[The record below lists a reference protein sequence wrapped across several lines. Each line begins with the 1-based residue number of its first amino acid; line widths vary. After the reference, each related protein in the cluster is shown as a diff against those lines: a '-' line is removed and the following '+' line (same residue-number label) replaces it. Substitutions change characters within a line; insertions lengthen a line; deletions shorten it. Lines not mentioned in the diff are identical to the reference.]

1 MKILDIISESMY
13 RPARYKVTMKD
24 GTVKYIDWMYDEG
37 LGQYFID
44 TYGEEPANIE
54 RVKNLSGAE
63 PGGLTRDPEATAQE
77 KSDAERAAMTRAQSS
92 YERR

>member
-1 MKILDIISESMY
+1 MKILEVINESMY

-44 TYGEEPANIE
+44 TYGEEPARIE
-54 RVKNLSGAE
+54 RVKNISDTE
-63 PGGLTRDPEATAQE
+63 PGGLARDPEATARE
-77 KSDAERAAMTRAQSS
+77 KSDAERAAMIRAQSS